1 MVLKW
6 SGRALPERSLL
17 GSPLRARSRRDDARV
32 QPLKPPPHVIIASAP
47 LTCHLPEASHPH
59 TSIHAFSLEYISYS
73 ANPNY
78 DTSITM
84 SCKRKRSVDE
94 SPVSACSFGS
104 FATPEAQSP
113 TPIASG
119 YAMDME
125 APMSRGMG
133 WDFSNLG
140 RVKSGDWI
148 QRTRKRVRDNR
159 PDEHVVHGMYC
170 RHRLY
175 VSYSDAAQRRL

>member
-1 MVLKW
+1 
-6 SGRALPERSLL
+6 
-17 GSPLRARSRRDDARV
+17 
-32 QPLKPPPHVIIASAP
+32 
-47 LTCHLPEASHPH
+47 
-59 TSIHAFSLEYISYS
+59 
-73 ANPNY
+73 
-78 DTSITM
+78 M

-94 SPVSACSFGS
+94 SIVSACSFGS

-119 YAMDME
+119 YATNME

-159 PDEHVVHGMYC
+159 PDEHVIHGTY
-170 RHRLY
+170 RRYLLY
-175 VSYSDAAQRRL
+175 VAYSNAAQKRPWTSYFPPNASNHMLNPSPLTLCHRTKCSLHRSRRNPRSMPFGTLPLRPHNLSNHRCNTLTMPTRRGVKIATRYWSPMQTTWM

>member
-1 MVLKW
+1 MEW
-6 SGRALPERSLL
+6 SGFARAFFVGAPLHAL
-17 GSPLRARSRRDDARV
+17 GRV
-32 QPLKPPPHVIIASAP
+32 AMMHASSLKPSSS
-47 LTCHLPEASHPH
+47 TCHHRLSSAYLPF
-59 TSIHAFSLEYISYS
+59 TRSIPPTYLYQRFLFRIKSYLV
-73 ANPNY
+73 NTNY
-78 DTSITM
+78 DTFITM

-104 FATPEAQSP
+104 FATPETQSP

-125 APMSRGMG
+125 APMSRGVG

-159 PDEHVVHGMYC
+159 PDEHVIHGMYH
-170 RHRLY
+170 RHLLY
-175 VSYSDAAQRRL
+175 VPYSNAAQKQP